1 MRRLRTEAARSKQM
15 IAAKRRS
22 EILAATIYLSAA
34 LFMLLYLRLYFYWIR
49 DSWAENLHEIVPLL
63 GAAMLLVSSIRLF
76 VARRFAD
83 LLALAGAI
91 LAWPYFRLAAFP
103 PRYAPSPWLTF
114 NLPGESS
121 EVRSAFLIS
130 TFVILATSSMV
141 AATAYSVLRLTPR
154 TWSSGDLP
162 LCDRA
167 WPGFVVTFLF
177 MVAWYLSAVT
187 PYQIPILDIHQNL
200 PYISMVHVEKH
211 GLQLHETSL
220 AFYRDGQFYLA
231 QNERSLFQYSFRRTL
246 ATGVLTEDCFRLFND
261 LANSP
266 PGLNGSDVSSYV
278 PPKTWNADR
287 WFVSIQGRAGRKP
300 INKDVSVVP
309 EQLLGLFQSAQKLP
323 QEGVQQETARDVCLG
338 FCYDATY

>member
-1 MRRLRTEAARSKQM
+1 MLWTEAACSKQM

-49 DSWAENLHEIVPLL
+49 DMWADNLQEIVPLL
-63 GAAMLLVSSIRLF
+63 GAAMLLVSSIRVF
-76 VARRFAD
+76 MVRRFAD
-83 LLALAGAI
+83 VIALAGAI

-103 PRYAPSPWLTF
+103 RYTFSPWLAF

-121 EVRSAFLIS
+121 EIRSAFLVS
-130 TFVILATSSMV
+130 TLVILTTSLMV

-154 TWSSGDLP
+154 TWSSGGLP
-162 LCDRA
+162 LRDRA
-167 WPGFVVTFLF
+167 WPASVLTFLF
-177 MVAWYLSAVT
+177 TVVWYFSAVT
-187 PYQIPILDIHQNL
+187 PYQIPIFDIHQNL

-220 AFYRDGQFYLA
+220 AIYRDGQFYLA
-231 QNERSLFQYSFRRTL
+231 QNERRLFQYSFRRTL
-246 ATGVLTEDCFRLFND
+246 ATGVLTEDCFQLFHD

-266 PGLNGSDVSSYV
+266 PELNGSDVSSYV

-287 WFVSIQGRAGRKP
+287 WFVFIQGKAGRKP
-300 INKDVSVVP
+300 IKKDVSVVP
-309 EQLLGLFQSAQKLP
+309 EQLLGLFQNAQKLP
-323 QEGVQQETARDVCLG
+323 QERTRLETARDACLG
-338 FCYDATY
+338 FCYDPTY

>member
-200 PYISMVHVEKH
+200 PWCTSRSTACSFMKPVWPFTVTGNSIS
-211 GLQLHETSL
+211 
-220 AFYRDGQFYLA
+220 
-231 QNERSLFQYSFRRTL
+231 RRTS
-246 ATGVLTEDCFRLFND
+246 A
-261 LANSP
+261 
-266 PGLNGSDVSSYV
+266 VSSNTAFGEHWLQEFLQ
-278 PPKTWNADR
+278 KI
-287 WFVSIQGRAGRKP
+287 VSGSLMIWQ
-300 INKDVSVVP
+300 
-309 EQLLGLFQSAQKLP
+309 
-323 QEGVQQETARDVCLG
+323 THHRD
-338 FCYDATY
+338 